1 MKVTVVRGGGIAG
14 MTTRTQLDS
23 KALPDADAHTLSS
36 FVQGAALHEEAK
48 TAPAPAAADDL
59 LYEVS
64 VDDAGRRVSQRFS
77 ETNLPDDVRRL
88 VQWMAPRPERSFGV
102 DRP

>member
-23 KALPDADAHTLSS
+23 DALPQTEARTLSS
-36 FVQGAALHEEAK
+36 YVQNAALEEAK
-48 TAPAPAAADDL
+48 TPPSKSGGPDEL

-64 VDDAGRRVSQRFS
+64 VDDAGAQVTQRFT
-77 ETNLPDDVRRL
+77 EANLPDDVRRL
-88 VQWMAPRPERSFGV
+88 VQWIDARPERSH
-102 DRP
+102 RIER